1 MASAGSLIAAGLPVA
16 GSFAFGLWLSL
27 HRDRL
32 RLVGRCHPRKSPRVR
47 AVGSLAL
54 IAVAVAYA
62 LRAVGDVASGG
73 GNWLSWLSPIGWMQQ
88 VRAYAGD
95 RWWVLCCCPPR
106 WPPCV
111 PVAMVLQKSP

>member
-1 MASAGSLIAAGLPVA
+1 MQVRSRSGLGWAFTGIAFASLAGVTAQVTTGARAG
-16 GSFAFGLWLSL
+16 
-27 HRDRL
+27 R
-32 RLVGRCHPRKSPRVR
+32 
-47 AVGSLAL
+47 SLAL

-95 RWWVLCCCPPR
+95 RWWVLLLPTAMAAV
-106 WPPCV
+106 CV